1 MNSPLIMLQFTDELA
16 TDRLFLR
23 KPLAGD
29 GKEVNQAIR
38 ESWEDLQKWM
48 PWAQQ
53 LPSVNDTEENIR
65 HAYLQFLDRS
75 DLRFHGYD
83 KHTGEMVLCTGFH
96 RIDWKIRKFE
106 IGYWI
111 RKKYSG
117 SGLVTEA
124 VRALE
129 NLLITE
135 LGANRIEIR
144 CDAANERSANVAKRL
159 GYTLEGIHR
168 RDSMEASSE
177 RLRDTMVFAKVR
189 GIEFLG

>member
-1 MNSPLIMLQFTDELA
+1 MSKPLIMLQFTDEME
-16 TDRLFLR
+16 TERLLLR
-23 KPLAGD
+23 KPLPGD

-38 ESWEDLQKWM
+38 ESWEDLQQWM

-53 LPSVNDTEENIR
+53 LPSECETEENIR

-83 KHTGEMVLCTGFH
+83 KQTGEMVLCTGFH

-111 RKKYSG
+111 RKKYMG
-117 SGLVTEA
+117 QGLVTEA

-129 NLLITE
+129 NLLIKE
-135 LGANRIEIR
+135 LVANRIEIR
-144 CDAANERSANVAKRL
+144 CDAGNDRSANVAKRL
-159 GYTLEGIHR
+159 GYTLEGTLR
-168 RDSMEASSE
+168 LNALDASSE
-177 RLRDTMVFAKVR
+177 KMRDTLVFAKVR
-189 GIEFLG
+189 GIEY